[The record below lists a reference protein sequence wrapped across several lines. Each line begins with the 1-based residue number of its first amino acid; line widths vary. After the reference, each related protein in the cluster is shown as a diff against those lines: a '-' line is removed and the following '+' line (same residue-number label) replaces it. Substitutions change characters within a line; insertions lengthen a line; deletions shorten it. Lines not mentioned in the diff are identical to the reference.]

1 MKPKSKLRFGLIID
15 YLFLNQNLQIM
26 RRVIAVVLFMVSAN
40 IMFAQG
46 AKVLNAYNYLQDGEL
61 SKAQTEIDPAITH
74 EKTKLDGKTWYYR
87 GQIYEQIYFSTEER
101 FASLKDGSLMK
112 AIESFGNAI
121 ELGSKRINMNDVN
134 DRYQRLAAFCYQ
146 EGVEQFNAKNYTDA
160 VQFFETCYTVR
171 LEAGAVDSGAIYSAA
186 VAALNGKMYEEAEKD
201 FKKAIEIKYSLED
214 SYINLANLYK
224 ERGDKEA
231 YKATLAEARKVLPKS
246 QEIITAEINIYLESK
261 EFDKALEN
269 LNLAIENDPNNFLLY
284 FVRGNIYDTK
294 QASMLN
300 DGKKEESVPFFE
312 KAKNDYAK
320 ALEVKNDY
328 FDAAYSLGAL
338 YYNKGAEMLND
349 ANMISDDAKYK
360 VAKEKADQQLRD
372 ALPYLEK
379 AHGLEPTDLST
390 MTSLKELYA
399 RTNQMDKYKEM
410 SEKLSN

>member
-1 MKPKSKLRFGLIID
+1 M
-15 YLFLNQNLQIM
+15 
-26 RRVIAVVLFMVSAN
+26 
-40 IMFAQG
+40 
-46 AKVLNAYNYLQDGEL
+46 
-61 SKAQTEIDPAITH
+61 
-74 EKTKLDGKTWYYR
+74 
-87 GQIYEQIYFSTEER
+87 
-101 FASLKDGSLMK
+101 
-112 AIESFGNAI
+112 
-121 ELGSKRINMNDVN
+121 
-134 DRYQRLAAFCYQ
+134 
-146 EGVEQFNAKNYTDA
+146 
-160 VQFFETCYTVR
+160 
-171 LEAGAVDSGAIYSAA
+171 
-186 VAALNGKMYEEAEKD
+186 
-201 FKKAIEIKYSLED
+201 
-214 SYINLANLYK
+214 
-224 ERGDKEA
+224 
-231 YKATLAEARKVLPKS
+231 
-246 QEIITAEINIYLESK
+246 
-261 EFDKALEN
+261 
-269 LNLAIENDPNNFLLY
+269 NLAIENDPNNFLLY